1 VSIELKRCRCPSIS
15 SFLNF
20 NIFYI
25 DSLIFTTRIL
35 YIIVMLVV
43 SYLCLYNFFN
53 PVAMHEY
60 RPSNNNNSWVRV
72 QTLVT
77 IFFLFH
83 NSSFFSTILFSLFYN
98 LAINVLC
105 VLINF

>member
-1 VSIELKRCRCPSIS
+1 MFIQ
-15 SFLNF
+15 
-20 NIFYI
+20 
-25 DSLIFTTRIL
+25 
-35 YIIVMLVV
+35 
-43 SYLCLYNFFN
+43 FFN
-53 PVAMHEY
+53 PVATHEY

-77 IFFLFH
+77 IFFFSIILF
-83 NSSFFSTILFSLFYN
+83 FFSTILFSLFYN